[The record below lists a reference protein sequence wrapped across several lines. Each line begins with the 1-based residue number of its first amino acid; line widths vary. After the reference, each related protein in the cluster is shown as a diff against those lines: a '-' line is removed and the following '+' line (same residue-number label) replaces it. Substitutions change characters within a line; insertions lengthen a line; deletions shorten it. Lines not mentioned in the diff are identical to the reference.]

1 MTSSVSLKE
10 YLLALFQERDKA
22 LLIQVKELE
31 RRLNDLNHA
40 HQNAEIER
48 HTYLTTEV
56 YDARHRELEQQIASL
71 REQFVA
77 SRSRSE
83 GVSGVGRVVV
93 ASATVLGVVL
103 TLIVLLANHQ
113 L

>member
-1 MTSSVSLKE
+1 MDRIPLKE
-10 YLLALFQERDKA
+10 FILALLAERDKA

-31 RRLNDLNHA
+31 RRLDNLNHA
-40 HQNAEIER
+40 HTNAEIER
-48 HTYLTTEV
+48 HTYLPTEV
-56 YDARHRELEQQIASL
+56 YDARHRELEQQISNL

-103 TLIVLLANHQ
+103 AAIVLLANHAI
-113 L
+113 